1 MAANEELINAA
12 AAAYGK
18 RKSTLDFSALN
29 EADDS
34 ISEYLDHK
42 IDMKRDQEK
51 RDADEDY
58 QDYLEGKEEKKTE
71 EVLEEVVEEKSSNP
85 RQNNDNYDEHG
96 NYKPDF
102 PGIYPDFKTSPLTYN
117 AGLVANARQMYQG
130 RRYSNQAMYNALSNV
145 GKSIDGTI
153 DDYIADKTLENET
166 LKEEERLK
174 KEKEQQEKERQEKVL
189 NQFVLKS
196 GENNIDQL
204 GSDVYNQVQDQLYN
218 LKAQY
223 IEISEQEGGQEK
235 QRKLND
241 IMMQMTSLDKELT
254 SYSTELQ
261 NYQTNTSENLYSD
274 GMSSDTKNLQAALYT
289 NGSEVSYQNQDWS
302 FNKKFVNG
310 KMQMVLT
317 NPNANE
323 QIASI
328 ENSISSL
335 EEQKDMFT
343 EQEYN
348 EAMLGYQE
356 ELNQYKLVLDPNET
370 FTSSTVY
377 AKTDGSGINNLLG
390 QIDKISSN
398 GQSESIQTIQGIIE
412 QTVTDPKQLV
422 SYANDAIPGQGKSMR
437 KHFKEMFPNGI
448 PIEDENGEFVEYRTI
463 DQIFNPQNAYYRE
476 NNGQEVLGELVKD
489 YYTRIGINRFNMNKT
504 GNAQLIG
511 IEGSD
516 ILGVSNFGET
526 TFGLSEEEGNK
537 FRAWVNDTYP
547 EYAAEINLDRE
558 FSSFTNSYI
567 TKAWQKLGEEYK
579 KSTQFQEYDD
589 LISKYY
595 LK

>member
-1 MAANEELINAA
+1 MAVNEELINAA

-18 RKSTLDFSALN
+18 RKSTLNFSGLN
-29 EADDS
+29 KADDS
-34 ISEYLDHK
+34 IGEYFDHK

-71 EVLEEVVEEKSSNP
+71 EVLEEVVEEEASDP

-96 NYKPDF
+96 NYKGDF
-102 PGIYPDFKTSPLTYN
+102 PGIYPDFETSPLTYN

-153 DDYIADKTLENET
+153 GDYIADKTLENET
-166 LKEEERLK
+166 LKEQERLK

-189 NQFVLKS
+189 NQFVLQS

-204 GSDVYNQVQDQLYN
+204 GSDVYNQVQDQLYD

-223 IEISEQEGGQEK
+223 VEISEQEGGQEK

-261 NYQTNTSENLYSD
+261 NYQTNTNENLYSN

-302 FNKKFVNG
+302 FDKKFVNG

-323 QIASI
+323 QISNI
-328 ENSISSL
+328 ESSISSL

-348 EAMLGYQE
+348 DAMLGYQE

-377 AKTDGSGINNLLG
+377 GKTDGAAVNQLFGT
-390 QIDKISSN
+390 IDKIANN
-398 GQSESIQTIQGIIE
+398 GQSESIQNVQGII
-412 QTVTDPKQLV
+412 QQ
-422 SYANDAIPGQGKSMR
+422 AKSMR
-437 KHFKEMFPNGI
+437 KHFEEMFPNGI
-448 PIEDENGEFVEYRTI
+448 PIEDENGEVVEYRTI
-463 DQIFNPQNAYYRE
+463 DQIFNPQSAYYRE

-537 FRAWVNDTYP
+537 FRAWVHENQP
-547 EYAAEINLDRE
+547 EYAAEIDLDKE
-558 FSSFTNSYI
+558 FGSFTNSYI
-567 TKAWQKLGEEYK
+567 TKAWQKYGEQYK